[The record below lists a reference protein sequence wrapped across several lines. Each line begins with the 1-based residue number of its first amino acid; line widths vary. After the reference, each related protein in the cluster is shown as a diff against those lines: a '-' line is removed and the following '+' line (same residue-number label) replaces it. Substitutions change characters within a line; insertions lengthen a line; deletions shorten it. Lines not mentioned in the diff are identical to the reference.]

1 MSAGRDF
8 VSVYEEHVWDV
19 YGYLAYRLP
28 LRADAEDL
36 TQLTFERA
44 FRAWNRYDERRASVR
59 TWLLAIAKNALTD
72 HHRRDR
78 SQLTRSLSGEGVDET
93 QLPSSPALDPTTL
106 GPDPELARALARLTD
121 REREVIALRF
131 GGDLN
136 GPQIA
141 DILGISVA
149 NVQQISS
156 RALRSL
162 RRQLEPETQPA
173 PAHRQTP
180 G

>member
-1 MSAGRDF
+1 LKPNFTDA
-8 VSVYEEHVWDV
+8 YEEHVWDV
-19 YGYLAYRLP
+19 YGFLAYRVS

-44 FRAWNRYDERRASVR
+44 FRAWDRYDERRASVR

-78 SQLTRSLSGEGVDET
+78 STSMKSLSEADE
-93 QLPSSPALDPTTL
+93 LPVEPDLDHVRL
-106 GPDPELARALARLTD
+106 GPDPEIARALATLSE

-136 GPQIA
+136 GPEIA
-141 DILGISVA
+141 KLLDLSLA

-162 RRQLEPETQPA
+162 RRQLAPELASGPPA
-173 PAHRQTP
+173 RRAPP